1 MKKQNLLIILIIFS
15 LLVMLIGYSV
25 FKMSTNIRNVMTS
38 NSDIN
43 VEFKIIGKIYESG
56 SVGADAVISKDR
68 KIIFI
73 NIPKLTYQG
82 AYVIIPIMVENVGA
96 TPVRLSS
103 IYEYDTKDSDTIK
116 VYYDGIAVTD
126 KVLNP
131 GDVEEFRVKVIWE
144 NKQDNKPIKMNFYLK
159 LNYVQE

>member
-1 MKKQNLLIILIIFS
+1 
-15 LLVMLIGYSV
+15 
-25 FKMSTNIRNVMTS
+25 
-38 NSDIN
+38 
-43 VEFKIIGKIYESG
+43 
-56 SVGADAVISKDR
+56 
-68 KIIFI
+68 
-73 NIPKLTYQG
+73 
-82 AYVIIPIMVENVGA
+82 MVENVG
-96 TPVRLSS
+96 TTSVRLSS

-116 VYYDGIAVTD
+116 VYYDGIAITD

>member
-43 VEFKIIGKIYESG
+43 VEFKSIGKIYESG
-56 SVGADAVISKDR
+56 SVGADA
-68 KIIFI
+68 
-73 NIPKLTYQG
+73 TYQG
-82 AYVIIPIMVENVGA
+82 AYVIIPIMVENVG
-96 TPVRLSS
+96 TTSVRLSS

-116 VYYDGIAVTD
+116 VYYDGIAITD

>member
-43 VEFKIIGKIYESG
+43 VEFKSIGKIYESG

-82 AYVIIPIMVENVGA
+82 AYVIIPIKVENVGT

-116 VYYDGIAVTD
+116 VYYDGIAITD

-131 GDVEEFRVKVIWE
+131 GDIEEFRVKVIWE
-144 NKQDNKPIKMNFYLK
+144 NNQDNKPIKMNFYIR